1 MRFPANF
8 VWGTASSAY
17 QIEGSPRADGG
28 GESIWDVLCRTP
40 GKIFNNENGD
50 IAADAYHRYA
60 EDIALMASLG
70 LHAYR
75 FSLSWARVDPLG
87 DGSWN
92 EAGIAYYDK
101 VVDACLAA
109 GIEPYITLYH
119 WELPQA
125 LEERGGWLSRGTAE
139 AFARYAQH
147 MAAHFAGRVRC
158 FLTLNEPECSYALGY
173 GSGEQAPGKT
183 LTGGQVFGALC
194 NLLLAHGMAL
204 RAMRAAPG
212 GEQLFIGI
220 ATTGRLC
227 YPESETPDCIAAARQ
242 ATWAVP
248 EDDWMF
254 THHMVLDPICRG
266 TFPDCTGTALAPLA
280 AAVPAADLALMHA
293 APDFLGLNIYNGRM
307 VRRAASGAP
316 EDVPKYRG
324 FPRTAMKWPV
334 TPEVMHWGVRFVYE
348 RYGLPLFISENGQ
361 SCNDRIFLDGK
372 VHDPDRIDFLHR
384 YLLELAKAAAAGAD
398 VRGYLHWCFTDN
410 FEWSHGYKERFGLV
424 YVDYPTLRRIP
435 KDSAAWYAAVA
446 AANGENL

>member
-1 MRFPANF
+1 M
-8 VWGTASSAY
+8 
-17 QIEGSPRADGG
+17 
-28 GESIWDVLCRTP
+28 
-40 GKIFNNENGD
+40 
-50 IAADAYHRYA
+50 
-60 EDIALMASLG
+60 
-70 LHAYR
+70 
-75 FSLSWARVDPLG
+75 
-87 DGSWN
+87 
-92 EAGIAYYDK
+92 
-101 VVDACLAA
+101 
-109 GIEPYITLYH
+109 
-119 WELPQA
+119 
-125 LEERGGWLSRGTAE
+125 
-139 AFARYAQH
+139 
-147 MAAHFAGRVRC
+147 
-158 FLTLNEPECSYALGY
+158 
-173 GSGEQAPGKT
+173 
-183 LTGGQVFGALC
+183 FGALC

-266 TFPDCTGTALAPLA
+266 TSRLHRHCARPSRRGRACRRSRA
-280 AAVPAADLALMHA
+280 HA
-293 APDFLGLNIYNGRM
+293 
-307 VRRAASGAP
+307 RRARFSRSQHLQRAHGAP
-316 EDVPKYRG
+316 GCLRRARRMCPYRG

-424 YVDYPTLRRIP
+424 YVDYSRCGASPRTAPPGMPPWPRQTAKICNDRAPVLRQTN
-435 KDSAAWYAAVA
+435 AAPGSVPPRRSPRFSVRHAPAFSRSPCPAAREKFFHFFVWPHKCGRA
-446 AANGENL
+446 AGHLFVHIV